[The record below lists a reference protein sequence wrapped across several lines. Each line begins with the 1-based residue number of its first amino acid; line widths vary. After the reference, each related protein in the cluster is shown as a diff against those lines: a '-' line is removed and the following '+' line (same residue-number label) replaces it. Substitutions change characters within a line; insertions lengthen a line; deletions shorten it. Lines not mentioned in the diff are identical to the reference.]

1 MIVNNLLKYL
11 AVLILAMVLS
21 SCSTPAIDQVTGNS
35 QTLQLERYFAG
46 KTMAHGLLLDRS
58 GTVTRYFDVEIIG
71 TWSPEKQTLVLDES
85 FVFNDGEHSKRIWTI
100 TKHSPNHYTGT
111 ASDVVGTANGLVNN
125 NVLNWQYYLQVPY
138 QGQVLNIHFDDW
150 LYLINDRVVLNKATM
165 TKWGFK
171 VGEIIIT
178 FEKP

>member
-1 MIVNNLLKYL
+1 
-11 AVLILAMVLS
+11 
-21 SCSTPAIDQVTGNS
+21 
-35 QTLQLERYFAG
+35 
-46 KTMAHGLLLDRS
+46 
-58 GTVTRYFDVEIIG
+58 
-71 TWSPEKQTLVLDES
+71 
-85 FVFNDGEHSKRIWTI
+85 
-100 TKHSPNHYTGT
+100 
-111 ASDVVGTANGLVNN
+111 VGTANGLVNN